1 MEILWPALGI
11 SVIVVFVFFVLAQHW
26 QRTLRHHSW
35 TIRRL
40 KERMRDLEELGD
52 PEFRRRLGENLPS
65 PLEQVIHF
73 SFRLDHRFWKETLRL
88 SAEDMDFVRAFG
100 SILGSVK
107 LEQWRGRTVATVTEV
122 LPESKAAGWQSRTLD
137 FYSGEARRGELLT
150 LWEVP
155 LAPPGESLEIPP
167 ALALSLRGDFLELHA
182 GVHNGTGA
190 GYGAKQVETH
200 ETVFFRVPLDAA
212 RLAEFRSA
220 DPVSVGNGGPWNGG
234 SWQSFYSHED
244 SDLGID
250 WQLRLRDLQRKSEW
264 EQWKILEPAQMD
276 ETAESAWEPPGGESA
291 AQDECGLTGSPA
303 QTFSNPSISRTTA

>member
-26 QRTLRHHSW
+26 HRTLRHHSW

-40 KERMRDLEELGD
+40 TERMRDLEELGD

-73 SFRLDHRFWKETLRL
+73 SFRLDYRFWKETLRL

-100 SILGSVK
+100 SIFGSVK

-137 FYSGEARRGELLT
+137 FYSDDVRKGDPLT

-155 LAPPGESLEIPP
+155 LAPPGESLERPP

-190 GYGAKQVETH
+190 GRGAEQAETH

-212 RLAEFRSA
+212 RLAEFRGA
-220 DPVSVGNGGPWNGG
+220 DPLANGNGGPLNGG

-276 ETAESAWEPPGGESA
+276 ETPESAWEHPGGESA
-291 AQDECGLTGSPA
+291 AQGECGLTGSPA